1 VARRPSSDSIT
12 WDAHDGAA
20 GDHRLIAG
28 ESGQG
33 PGGHCG
39 VHWSERSVEAAQA
52 LIRAIR
58 KSEASILDMDG
69 L

>member
-1 VARRPSSDSIT
+1 LGGPAGRAPT
-12 WDAHDGAA
+12 AAPPDAHL
-20 GDHRLIAG
+20 LIAG

-39 VHWSERSVEAAQA
+39 VHWSERSVDAAQA
-52 LIRAIR
+52 LIRAISN
-58 KSEASILDMDG
+58 SEASILVMGDMGG

>member
-1 VARRPSSDSIT
+1 VARAQP
-12 WDAHDGAA
+12 ALP

-52 LIRAIR
+52 LIRATR
-58 KSEASILDMDG
+58 NSEAIILDMGG